1 MELTKKNIRTL
12 SWLIIMT
19 LLVAVGLIN
28 INSVW
33 NAVIWIIGLIFPFIL
48 GGCTAFILNIPM
60 KLIEKSIFSTKK
72 IKNKYLQKI
81 KRPISLVLALII
93 VLALVVIVTFLIVPE
108 IGRTMIIL
116 KDSIPG
122 FIAEVQN
129 WMNSITGSYPEIAKS
144 LSALSIDWSNISNNI
159 AVFLQKGA
167 MTFLGSTVN
176 AASSII
182 GGVVDFFL
190 GFIFSVYVLL
200 QKEKLG
206 IQFRKLIYAYVPE
219 KKADQFFEIVDL
231 SSTTFSGFVTGQ
243 CTESVILSILFLIPM
258 LVLHFPYALMISV
271 LIGFLSLIP
280 IFGTFIGCF
289 IGAFLILMVSPI
301 QAFWF
306 IILFLIIQQIE
317 GNLIYPYV
325 VGGSVGLSSIW
336 VLVAVTIG
344 GAAMGIL
351 GMIITIPLFSIMY
364 TLVRQNAGKRLADL
378 KISDEKFKNPGL

>member
-1 MELTKKNIRTL
+1 
-12 SWLIIMT
+12 
-19 LLVAVGLIN
+19 
-28 INSVW
+28 
-33 NAVIWIIGLIFPFIL
+33 
-48 GGCTAFILNIPM
+48 
-60 KLIEKSIFSTKK
+60 
-72 IKNKYLQKI
+72 
-81 KRPISLVLALII
+81 
-93 VLALVVIVTFLIVPE
+93 ALVVIVTFLIVPE